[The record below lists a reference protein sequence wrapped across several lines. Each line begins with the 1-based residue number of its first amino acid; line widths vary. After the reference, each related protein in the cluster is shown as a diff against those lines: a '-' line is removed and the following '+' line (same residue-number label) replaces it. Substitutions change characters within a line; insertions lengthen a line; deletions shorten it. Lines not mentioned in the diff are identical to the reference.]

1 MKKLLFVG
9 FAIAA
14 AGLTTAGAQSFTTGV
29 GPDKRQQET
38 RRPPAPV
45 AGRPVAGAL
54 PRAAR
59 GNPIQML
66 NPGAPE
72 RYRGSVD
79 DTVTYDPNNPSRI
92 TGIILAGV
100 RW

>member
-1 MKKLLFVG
+1 MKKFLFVA
-9 FAIAA
+9 FLIAA
-14 AGLTTAGAQSFTTGV
+14 AGLSAADAQTFTARIDGRRPQT
-29 GPDKRQQET
+29 T

-45 AGRPVAGAL
+45 YERGAAGAF

-66 NPGAPE
+66 NPRAPQK
-72 RYRGSVD
+72 YRGSIE
-79 DTVTYDPNNPSRI
+79 DTVTYDPYNPSRI
-92 TGIILAGV
+92 TGIILFGF

>member
-1 MKKLLFVG
+1 MKKLFFFG

-14 AGLTTAGAQSFTTGV
+14 IGLSTAGAQTFTAGV
-29 GPDKRQQET
+29 GDKNKQQPT

-45 AGRPVAGAL
+45 SGRAVVGAI
-54 PRAAR
+54 PRARR

-92 TGIILAGV
+92 TGIILVGI